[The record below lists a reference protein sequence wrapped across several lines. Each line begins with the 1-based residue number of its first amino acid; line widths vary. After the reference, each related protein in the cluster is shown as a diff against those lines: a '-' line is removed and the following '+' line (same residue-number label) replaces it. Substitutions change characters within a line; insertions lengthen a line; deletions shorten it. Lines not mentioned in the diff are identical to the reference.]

1 MSTYSAGI
9 AAGITFAA
17 VFLIIWILFRR
28 LRGKACEEQFDERQL
43 YARGRAYQAGFL
55 TFTCCICID
64 ACLKMFGTA
73 PYEDPLGEFTAL
85 FIAVTVFAI
94 EAIRHDAFKGFH
106 TKSRNY
112 ILLYFGVVLAQLVS
126 TVSSFLDGRL
136 VEDGILTL
144 RCVSPVCMIAF
155 TIILILLIRKSI
167 RERSELAEES

>member
-1 MSTYSAGI
+1 MRTYSAAI
-9 AAGITFAA
+9 AAGISFAA
-17 VFLIIWILFRR
+17 VFLIIWVLFRR
-28 LRGKACEEQFDERQL
+28 LRGKACMEQFDERQL

-106 TKSRNY
+106 KNSRNY
-112 ILLYFGVVLAQLVS
+112 ILLYFGVVLSQLVS
-126 TVSSFLDGRL
+126 TASSFLEGRL
-136 VEDGILTL
+136 VEDGLLTL
-144 RCVSPVCMIAF
+144 RCVSLVSAVTF
-155 TIILILLIRKSI
+155 SIILILLIRKSI
-167 RERSELAEES
+167 RERRELAEES